1 MEFQVGDSI
10 EYKGKPG
17 KVAKVG
23 KEGGQKVGIQLDD
36 PSDKDQ
42 PKGDVMKTGVK
53 LLKTSVPA
61 AAVTPRNRS
70 ARAGGGAAIGM
81 AIGAMVGGVVGA
93 SVGAVLGGALVG
105 SYSDLSYRDLQ
116 KEAKERQ
123 LSATGKADKIRQRLE
138 DADAGK
144 TGSPTP
150 AAAAAVS
157 PPATE
162 VKGKAKAETKPD
174 AASPRGTE
182 VKSKAK
188 AETKPDAASPPATE
202 VKGKAKAETKPDA
215 AGSRPAV
222 AKGKSLEAKLNKA
235 AAVCV
240 MPALMRVPTKDMK
253 EEGEMT
259 HAEAVEAK
267 ELKVDAGG
275 ATLAGP
281 LFGET
286 GPQPG
291 EVHQGDVGDCYLA
304 ASLTLLA
311 GYAPEA
317 LVKAVQQVPGAKGK
331 RAFKVTF
338 ATFNRKK
345 PGPPQKPSD
354 SVTVVVDDTFYVN
367 KDAKEPLYMGTAD
380 GVGSVKGAIWPC
392 IFEKAWAVFI
402 AKSGGVAASYDLV
415 QAVPE
420 NPFQARCTIDEVCA
434 ALGGW
439 GYDSTD
445 NPTDKQMQAL
455 HAHVLEGQPAA
466 LGTGELTEAQEKEL
480 KLYSDH
486 QYAVMGISEAA
497 DGEECFDVRNPHN
510 KMKTGKGVKKEM
522 IKPHRAKTTP
532 SSMLYWSEKTE
543 SCMVTAEF
551 LLPLNDASSVLQRK
565 GSSIIFLTMPET

>member
-144 TGSPTP
+144 TGSPTL
-150 AAAAAVS
+150 AAAAAAS

-162 VKGKAKAETKPD
+162 VKG
-174 AASPRGTE
+174 
-182 VKSKAK
+182 KAK

-338 ATFNRKK
+338 STFNRKK

-402 AKSGGVAASYDLV
+402 AESGGVAASYDLV

>member
-150 AAAAAVS
+150 AAAAAV
-157 PPATE
+157 
-162 VKGKAKAETKPD
+162 
-174 AASPRGTE
+174 
-182 VKSKAK
+182 
-188 AETKPDAASPPATE
+188 SPPATE

>member
-144 TGSPTP
+144 TGSPTL
-150 AAAAAVS
+150 AAAAAAS

-162 VKGKAKAETKPD
+162 VKG
-174 AASPRGTE
+174 
-182 VKSKAK
+182 KAK

-402 AKSGGVAASYDLV
+402 AESGGVAASYDFV